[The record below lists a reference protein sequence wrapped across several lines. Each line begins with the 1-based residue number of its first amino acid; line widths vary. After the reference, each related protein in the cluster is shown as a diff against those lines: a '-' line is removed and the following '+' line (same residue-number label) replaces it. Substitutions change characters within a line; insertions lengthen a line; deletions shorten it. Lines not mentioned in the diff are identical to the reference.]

1 MRVSVR
7 RVVDQEMSRLRL
19 EGDVGGALGMRV
31 RAVQVY
37 SPNSFDWDS
46 CVLRCVHLLYDSLR
60 TLCMRAL

>member
-31 RAVQVY
+31 RAVQV
-37 SPNSFDWDS
+37 SFP
-46 CVLRCVHLLYDSLR
+46 
-60 TLCMRAL
+60 